1 MAEAKP
7 VQPFADRAAMHAHA
21 MHRGEFGHD
30 LVQRQITLD
39 HQPVPH
45 PTDVG
50 GQLALG
56 MIALFSR
63 RKAPAFALQDHH
75 VIDELRR
82 NPEVPRRFPMSV
94 PLLHKRDNTTAKL
107 HRM

>member
-1 MAEAKP
+1 MADAKP
-7 VQPFADRAAMHAHA
+7 VQPFADRSAMHAHA
-21 MHRGEFGHD
+21 VGGVQLGAD
-30 LVQRQITLD
+30 LIQRQVALD
-39 HQPVPH
+39 RQTIPH
-45 PTDVG
+45 PTRVG

-63 RKAPAFALQDHH
+63 HKAPAFALQDHL

-82 NPEVPRRFPMSV
+82 NPEVPRRFTMPA
-94 PLLHKRDNTTAKL
+94 PLLHKRDNSAAKL